1 MIFTDI
7 YSNIVYKVKN
17 DKYIFFFIFIVALS
31 FAIVVTLNKMS
42 KEKIKYFSEYDA
54 MTGVL
59 NRRAGFELL
68 NKIYR
73 DFMKDKGKVSI
84 CFSDINGLKEVN
96 DNLGHEVGDELIL
109 TIVDQIKKNIRESD
123 FIIRL
128 GGDEFLIIFVGSDI
142 VQAESI
148 WNRIHDDF
156 RKINEMEN
164 RKYIISTSHGIEEF
178 KFNSDEYIDEI
189 INLADEKMYNEK
201 RIIKKD
207 FKAIKNKSI

>member
-164 RKYIISTSHGIEEF
+164 RKYIISASHGIEEF

-207 FKAIKNKSI
+207 FKAIKK

>member
-1 MIFTDI
+1 
-7 YSNIVYKVKN
+7 
-17 DKYIFFFIFIVALS
+17 
-31 FAIVVTLNKMS
+31 MS

-84 CFSDINGLKEVN
+84 CFSDI
-96 DNLGHEVGDELIL
+96 
-109 TIVDQIKKNIRESD
+109 
-123 FIIRL
+123 
-128 GGDEFLIIFVGSDI
+128 

-164 RKYIISTSHGIEEF
+164 RKYIISASHGIEEF

-201 RIIKKD
+201 RIIEKD
-207 FKAIKNKSI
+207 FKAIRKK

>member
-142 VQAESI
+142 VQSESI

-164 RKYIISTSHGIEEF
+164 RKYIISASHGIEEF

-207 FKAIKNKSI
+207 FKAIKK

>member
-1 MIFTDI
+1 
-7 YSNIVYKVKN
+7 
-17 DKYIFFFIFIVALS
+17 
-31 FAIVVTLNKMS
+31 MS

-164 RKYIISTSHGIEEF
+164 RKYIISASHGIEEF

-207 FKAIKNKSI
+207 FKAIKK